1 MIYKTKLNTVA
12 LSILHFIYYEGVLIK
27 AMKRN
32 LILISG
38 IILFSVLSHPAS
50 SKESLDESL
59 SSLPP
64 KEKAWIQAA
73 RFYLNWSEWE
83 SYRQMKAHQF
93 EHFQRSFY
101 FNKRP
106 SSIPTPNAFRSRFE
120 NRLEKI
126 QSYSWSLEMSFNRK
140 QRKRTK
146 KRKASDLYL
155 TEYKD
160 IEFDER
166 TKYYL
171 QSLERP
177 EVHHLECEKKI
188 TLFEFPKTDGSE
200 YLIFVPHMG
209 KYRLWRP
216 SLGLET
222 LVNISHENSS
232 VTGNPFPSN
241 TAEVE
246 TRWHNPFQSNLLF
259 ENIAY
264 KIKASCKNTDAKHLI
279 GLALHN
285 YEQRGLFKGQLQ
297 NNLPEIMTAE
307 NRLETQTIELSE
319 NTGTKTI
326 EVVDFTCPQMAH
338 FTPKAYNWKTDLHNS
353 YINTNMTK
361 TSFGVSVPIEDIE
374 PRAIGE
380 LEAYNLSVCMQVI
393 KNNQSHGPSKTT
405 QFNVPLDSVVDN
417 KFYILFDTQLRPS
430 DYDVYIQIYDE
441 GSQTVREFIKNI
453 TVPKM
458 NREENLPH
466 SGKNTTDQNHPR
478 YRLHTSTVD
487 IPDHESETP
496 IKENAQQIHN
506 KWANSLQLVSVPEK
520 FYISNESITYTCHS
534 DAPLSQIRV
543 VINGKHHHTI
553 NNITCPYGRIL
564 MDFGNLLVP
573 HEIEVLGLNIAEEII
588 SRDIALFNTKLRNRN
603 IIEIISPQ
611 KNQFFQNSFPV
622 EFNLFYPEPNRIK
635 KVELLWNEEVIWASD
650 NIDRLP
656 LSIKRNVNLE
666 HEREVGALTV
676 AVTRN
681 DGRVFEKTL
690 VVNSLLSDEVS
701 VENIELFASL
711 KPKHKG
717 TNIEN
722 IHFITREDGEEQSII
737 DIAPLTEI
745 PINFGLILDASSSM
759 APNMSTVFD
768 ASVEFFNWGLNRFT
782 QKQNNRGFLIHFHEI
797 VDNTVFPTTS
807 IEDLYRGL
815 SKISN
820 RGQTKLYDA
829 IAQGIYEAA
838 QISYPTILIV
848 ISDGQDSQIN
858 SDGTLNPNY
867 GSKIQYETLLQLV
880 EQSHVRIYPI
890 SVNSLERANSPLHT
904 ERLDEIVHVN
914 GTQRYNLSSIND
926 LNTIFKNIQDD
937 LRNTWLT
944 VYQGEATLEK
954 GAHLRRV
961 DVEYTLDG
969 STYHKARS
977 RKRIL
982 R

>member
-1 MIYKTKLNTVA
+1 
-12 LSILHFIYYEGVLIK
+12 
-27 AMKRN
+27 MKRN
-32 LILISG
+32 LILTSG
-38 IILFSVLSHPAS
+38 IILFSVLSHPAF

-83 SYRQMKAHQF
+83 SYRQMEAHQF
-93 EHFQRSFY
+93 EQFKRSFY
-101 FNKRP
+101 FIKRP
-106 SSIPTPNAFRSRFE
+106 SSMPTPNAFRSRFE
-120 NRLEKI
+120 HRLEKI
-126 QSYSWSLEMSFNRK
+126 QSYGWSLEMSFNRK

-155 TEYKD
+155 TEYED

-171 QSLERP
+171 QSLDKP
-177 EVHHLECEKKI
+177 KVHHLECEKKI
-188 TLFEFPKTDGSE
+188 TLFEFLKTDGSE

-222 LVNISHENSS
+222 LVDISYENSTI
-232 VTGNPFPSN
+232 TGNPFPSN
-241 TAEVE
+241 AVEIE
-246 TRWHNPFQSNLLF
+246 TRSYNPFQSNLLF
-259 ENIAY
+259 ENIVY
-264 KIKASCKNTDAKHLI
+264 KIKASCKNTDAKHLM

-297 NNLPEIMTAE
+297 NNLPQIMTAE
-307 NRLETQTIELSE
+307 KLLEAQTIELSA
-319 NTGTKTI
+319 NTGVRTI

-338 FTPKAYNWKTDLHNS
+338 FTPEAYNWKTDLHNS
-353 YINTNMTK
+353 YINSNMTN
-361 TSFGVSVPIEDIE
+361 TSFGISVPIEDIK
-374 PRAIGE
+374 PRVIGE
-380 LEAYNLSVCMQVI
+380 LETYNLSVCMQVI

-405 QFNVPLDSVVDN
+405 QFNVPLNSVIDN
-417 KFYILFDTQLRPS
+417 KFYILFDTQLRPN
-430 DYDVYIQIYDE
+430 DYDIYIQIYDE

-453 TVPKM
+453 TIPKI
-458 NREENLPH
+458 NREENLAH
-466 SGKNTTDQNHPR
+466 SGKNNPSSETQNRPQ
-478 YRLHTSTVD
+478 YQLHTSTVD
-487 IPDHESETP
+487 ISNYESENPTN
-496 IKENAQQIHN
+496 ENAEEIHRN
-506 KWANSLQLVSVPEK
+506 NNRWSNSLQLVSVPEK
-520 FYISNESITYTCHS
+520 FYISNESVTYTCHNE
-534 DAPLSQIRV
+534 APLNQLRV
-543 VINGKHHHTI
+543 TLNGRHHRTI

-564 MDFGNLLVP
+564 VDFENLLIP
-573 HEIEVLGLNIAEEII
+573 HEMEVLGLNSAGEVIT
-588 SRDIALFNTKLRNRN
+588 RDIALFNTKLRNRN
-603 IIEIISPQ
+603 IIEIVSPQ

-635 KVELLWNEEVIWASD
+635 KVELLWNEEVIWISD

-656 LSIKRNVNLE
+656 LSIKRNIDLKY
-666 HEREVGALTV
+666 EREAGALTV

-681 DGRVFEKTL
+681 DGKVFEKTL
-690 VVNSLLSDEVS
+690 VVNSLLNDEIS

-717 TNIEN
+717 AEN

-737 DIAPLTEI
+737 DMAPLTEI
-745 PINFGLILDASSSM
+745 PINFGLIVDASSSM
-759 APNMSTVFD
+759 TPNMSTVFD
-768 ASVEFFNWGLNRFT
+768 ASVEFFNWGLNGFT
-782 QKQNNRGFLIHFHEI
+782 QQQNNRGFLIHFHEI

-820 RGQTKLYDA
+820 RGRTKLYDA

-858 SDGTLNPNY
+858 SDGTLNPNH

-890 SVNSLERANSPLHT
+890 SVNSLERVNSPLHT
-904 ERLDEIVHVN
+904 ERLDEIAN
-914 GTQRYNLSSIND
+914 ISGTQRYNLSSISD
-926 LNTIFKNIQDD
+926 LNTIFQNIQED
-937 LRNTWLT
+937 LKNTWLT
-944 VYQGEATLEK
+944 VYEGKNTSEK
-954 GAHLRRV
+954 GARLRTV